1 MRPAPSSI
9 LALIAFLPALPAHS
23 QTVELQG
30 FQVREVVSGLQ
41 EPTALG
47 VGNTGEVYVG
57 EAAAGADRVVTVQ
70 PGSGTVT
77 LLAAG
82 IDTPLAIAVP
92 PASRTVYTPGVYV
105 ADGGPGGTAATQ
117 VVRIDPTTGAITPF
131 YTAQSTESGAYGLA
145 FDRDGRYSNEIF
157 LVDSALPDTIVRL
170 LPDGNPVGSY
180 VSEPNLTS
188 LIVGR
193 SANPLFGFNL
203 LALVNSAGGDPNRV
217 IRRSLSAAPEAV
229 ISISDLGLPSRMD
242 APPAGTCFGDWLYL
256 SDIGGKR
263 LLRVTGNG
271 ATEVLE
277 VVLTDMAWLS
287 NETSGLLAFSEDGDS
302 LFVVQDADGTLIE
315 VTIDAE
321 GDFDDDGT
329 PDACDAD
336 DDDDG
341 VPDVDD
347 NCPFFENPDQEPV
360 EDCGDPVDVA
370 DSDDSDDSSRDAGG
384 RPGTGGRGNDEVPS
398 DAVRINEGCVAAN
411 GTRSATVLA
420 LWAAAAFF
428 IRRRFRKPI
437 PL

>member
-1 MRPAPSSI
+1 MRPAPIGI
-9 LALIAFLPALPAHS
+9 LALIAVLPAFAAHA
-23 QTVELQG
+23 QTVELEG

-57 EAAAGADRVVTVQ
+57 EAAAGADRVVTIQ
-70 PGSGTVT
+70 PGSGTLT
-77 LLAAG
+77 PLAAG

-105 ADGGPGGTAATQ
+105 ADGGPGGTAATL
-117 VVRIDPTTGAITPF
+117 VVRIDPTTGTIAPF

-157 LVDSALPDTIVRL
+157 LIDSALPDTIVRL
-170 LPDGNPVGSY
+170 LPDGTAAGSY

-217 IRRSLSAAPEAV
+217 VRRSLSAAPEAV
-229 ISISDLGLPSRMD
+229 ISTSDLGLPSRMD
-242 APPAGTCFGDWLYL
+242 APPAGTCFGDWLYV

-263 LLRVTGNG
+263 LIRVTGNG
-271 ATEVLE
+271 ATETME
-277 VVLTDMAWLS
+277 VVLTDVAWLS
-287 NETSGLLAFSEDGDS
+287 NETSGLLAFSDDGES
-302 LFVVQDADGTLIE
+302 LFVVQDANGTLLE

-329 PDACDAD
+329 PDACDDD

-341 VPDVDD
+341 VADGDD
-347 NCPFFENPDQEPV
+347 NCPFFSNPDQEPV
-360 EDCGDPVDVA
+360 EECGESTEGPVDDA
-370 DSDDSDDSSRDAGG
+370 DADAGDIRNDTGG
-384 RPGTGGRGNDEVPS
+384 RPGTGGRADDEETG
-398 DAVRINEGCVAAN
+398 DAVRINEGCMAASDA
-411 GTRSATVLA
+411 RSATLLA

-428 IRRRFRKPI
+428 IRRRRR
-437 PL
+437 